1 MHSENAPVSRWAAV
15 ALVAGVAGSASF
27 CSDEQLEEA
36 SSTAAFYVY
45 DLAFGGA
52 VTRAASEPL
61 AHSEQSQCGDGAF

>member
-36 SSTAAFYVY
+36 AGAAACYGD
-45 DLAFGGA
+45 DLAFGGT
-52 VTRAASEPL
+52 VTRATSEPL
-61 AHSEQSQCGDGAF
+61 AYIEQSQCGDGAF